1 MSMGTR
7 PEKDVKAKEGAMKLE
22 AAKLGF
28 ATAIVFAIV
37 WVVCSI
43 LVVVSP
49 GVMMQM
55 SGHMIHA
62 ELSSLNWAMHWT
74 GFFVGLVAWSVLSG
88 LLAWAVA
95 AVYNRLID

>member
-1 MSMGTR
+1 MR
-7 PEKDVKAKEGAMKLE
+7 LDAV
-22 AAKLGF
+22 KLGF
-28 ATAIVFAIV
+28 STAIVFAIA
-37 WVVCSI
+37 WVICSI

-62 ELSSLNWAMHWT
+62 NLSGLGWTMHWT
-74 GFFVGLVAWSVLSG
+74 SFLIGLVAWSVLSG
-88 LLAWAVA
+88 VLAWAVA